1 MSVGRQ
7 FVFRAHSQQHARASC
22 LKKSKLKELEKATR
36 LALADARR
44 KRAWLQ
50 KDLIHGEFR
59 ENVVAERQK
68 RMLTLQITEQ

>member
-1 MSVGRQ
+1 MKV
-7 FVFRAHSQQHARASC
+7 

-68 RMLTLQITEQ
+68 RMLTLPITEQ